1 MAEKQMRFETYFAV
15 GHRIME
21 LFVLFV
27 VLANIVACD
36 LNYLRG
42 FLAEWARGRLASEQ
56 TVCY

>member
-27 VLANIVACD
+27 VLANIVGCG

-42 FLAEWARGRLASEQ
+42 FLAEWARGRLASER